1 MVLAA
6 DAPTALRGRV
16 ANAVAGGYARLGCT
30 VVEMPLA
37 EVSGFPGATGAAV
50 VAADLEAVECVA
62 DDDLSAAAQAV
73 RLLAAAGW
81 QVSLVVPAGSM
92 GEAHRLLRGAPVR
105 VQPWWL
111 GPDDDVCF
119 GVPEVP

>member
-16 ANAVAGGYARLGCT
+16 ADAVAGGYARLGCT

-37 EVSGFPGATGAAV
+37 EVSGLPGAPGTAV
-50 VAADLEAVECVA
+50 LAADLEAIECVA
-62 DDDLSAAAQAV
+62 DDDVAAAAQAV

-81 QVSLVVPAGSM
+81 QVSLVVPAGSL
-92 GEAHRLLRGAPVR
+92 GEAHRLLRGASVR
-105 VQPWWL
+105 LQPWWL
-111 GPDDDVCF
+111 GADDDVCF
-119 GVPEVP
+119 GAPEVP

>member
-6 DAPTALRGRV
+6 DAPTARRGRV
-16 ANAVAGGYARLGCT
+16 IDAVAGGYARLGHL

-37 EVSGFPGATGAAV
+37 EVSGFPGARGAAV
-50 VAADLEAVECVA
+50 VAADLEAIECVA

-105 VQPWWL
+105 LQPWWL
-111 GPDDDVCF
+111 GAGDDVCF
-119 GVPEVP
+119 GAPEVP